1 MYIKLHLNKQNI
13 SYFPN
18 LLNKYYTYITPH
30 IFIQETNNP
39 ETKDNVSTG
48 AEYLDNKDANEVRA
62 EEGTYVK
69 QLTNVEIP
77 KSEIKGN

>member
-18 LLNKYYTYITPH
+18 LSNKYFAIITLH

-39 ETKDNVSTG
+39 AIEDNISTG
-48 AEYLDNKDANEVRA
+48 AKDLDNKDAIEVRA

-77 KSEIKGN
+77 NSEIKGT